1 MADQKGNDMKNIKVE
16 WCENFIKKTF
26 EKKQC
31 KGIEVCCFW
40 DMAEKSGLWTRG
52 TYGTPMSE
60 ALEKLTNVEVVSD
73 DNGNFLYH
81 VFRLA

>member
-1 MADQKGNDMKNIKVE
+1 MKNIKIE

-31 KGIEVCCFW
+31 KGIEVGYFW
-40 DMAEKSGLWTRG
+40 DMAERSGLWERG
-52 TYGTPMSE
+52 TYGTPMSK
-60 ALEKLTNVEVVSD
+60 ALEELTKVEIISD
-73 DNGNFLYH
+73 ENGNYLYS

>member
-1 MADQKGNDMKNIKVE
+1 MKNTKVE

-31 KGIEVCCFW
+31 TGIEVNCFW
-40 DMAEKSGLWTRG
+40 NMAERAGLGVRG

-60 ALEKLTNVEVVSD
+60 ALERLTKVETVSD
-73 DNGNFLYH
+73 DNGKFLYH